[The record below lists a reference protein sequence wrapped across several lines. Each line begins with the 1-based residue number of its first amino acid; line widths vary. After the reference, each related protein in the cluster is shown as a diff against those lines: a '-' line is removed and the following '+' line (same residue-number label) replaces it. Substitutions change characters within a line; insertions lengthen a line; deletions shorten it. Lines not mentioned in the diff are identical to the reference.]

1 VDEWLVFVALAVIA
15 YLTVDDDATPDCVHV
30 GVALGNDVGRHRRQ
44 RRHDGVAPRQRGG
57 IDTLGLPVCV
67 QIVDVDDAPWRPR
80 YLIHDVFWVEGFRLV
95 ASAVGGRPGGLD
107 AKTVADPDDRI
118 RTDRDDEDEKQR
130 DPPLPEQ
137 SK

>member
-1 VDEWLVFVALAVIA
+1 MVFVALAVIA

-44 RRHDGVAPRQRGG
+44 RRHDGVGPRQRGG

-80 YLIHDVFWVEGFRLV
+80 YFICDVFGVEGFRLV
-95 ASAVGGRPGGLD
+95 ASPVGSCCGGLD
-107 AKTVADPDDRI
+107 AETVADPYDRI
-118 RTDRDDEDEKQR
+118 RADRDDDDEK
-130 DPPLPEQ
+130 
-137 SK
+137 